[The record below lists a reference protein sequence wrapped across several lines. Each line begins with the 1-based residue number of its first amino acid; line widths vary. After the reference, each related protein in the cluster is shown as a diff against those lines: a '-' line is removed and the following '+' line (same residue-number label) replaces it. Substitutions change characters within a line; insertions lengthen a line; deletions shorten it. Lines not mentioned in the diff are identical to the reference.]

1 MKNNDVNPNPL
12 LLVKIIMR
20 KRKMYRQAK
29 HLGFTHPSVIKCSQ
43 ELDNLLNKYQGIKTS
58 A

>member
-1 MKNNDVNPNPL
+1 LKNNDVHPKPL

-20 KRKMYRQAK
+20 KRKMYRKAK
-29 HLGFTHPSVIKCSQ
+29 TLGYTHPSVIKCSQ
-43 ELDNLLNKYQGIKTS
+43 ELDYLLNKYQGIKTS